1 MRNMLLALLLLLA
14 QSAFAV
20 EVAGIKFED
29 KAKVGNAELALNGAG
44 LRSRFVVK
52 VYAIG
57 MYLPEKKSAAA
68 DVLAAKGAK
77 RMHIVTL
84 RELSAEDFANALVD
98 SIQKNHPDAAMDPLK
113 ARVEEFRAAIL
124 TLKTAN
130 KGAVVQLDW
139 LPEGGTRLT
148 VDGKALG
155 KDIPGEDFYQ
165 ALLKIWI
172 GGKPAQDDL
181 KEALL
186 GKPQ

>member
-1 MRNMLLALLLLLA
+1 MRNLFLAVLFFA
-14 QSAFAV
+14 QSAFAAV
-20 EVAGIKFED
+20 EVAGVKFED
-29 KAKVGNAELALNGAG
+29 KAKLGNAELALNGAG
-44 LRSRFVVK
+44 LRSRFVIK

-57 MYLPEKKSAAA
+57 LYLPERKQAAA

-77 RMHIVTL
+77 RLHIVTL
-84 RELSAEDFANALVD
+84 RELSAEDFANALVE

-113 ARVEEFRAAIL
+113 ARVEDFRAAIL
-124 TLKTAN
+124 TLKTARQ
-130 KGAVVQLDW
+130 GAVVQLDW

-172 GGKPAQDDL
+172 GGRPAQDDL
-181 KEALL
+181 REALL

>member
-1 MRNMLLALLLLLA
+1 MRTLLLVALLFA
-14 QSAFAV
+14 QSAFATV
-20 EVAGIKFED
+20 EVAGLKFEE

-44 LRSRFVVK
+44 LRSRFIVK

-57 MYLPEKKSAAA
+57 LYLPEKKAAAA
-68 DVLAAKGAK
+68 DVLGMKGAK
-77 RMHIVTL
+77 RLHIVTL
-84 RELSAEDFANALVD
+84 RELSAEDFANALVE
-98 SIQKNHPDAAMDPLK
+98 SINKNHPDSAMDPLK

-139 LPEGGTRLT
+139 LPESGTRLT

-155 KDIPGEDFYQ
+155 KDIAGEDFYQ

-172 GGKPAQDDL
+172 GAKPAQDDL
-181 KEALL
+181 KDSLL
-186 GKPQ
+186 GKVQ